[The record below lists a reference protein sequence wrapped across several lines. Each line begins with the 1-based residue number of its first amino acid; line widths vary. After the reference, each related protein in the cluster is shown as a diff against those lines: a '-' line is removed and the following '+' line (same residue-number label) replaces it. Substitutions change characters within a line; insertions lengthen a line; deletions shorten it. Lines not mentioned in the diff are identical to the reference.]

1 MTTKRE
7 LFDSVTRLFVGA
19 VVFLA
24 LVGRSA
30 LGVPPPQGYW
40 PLDGNGN
47 DLSGF
52 DRTTIL
58 QGGVSFT
65 NGLFNQAL
73 DLPNDARKFAERPVD
88 DAVFDFGSSNFTIQV
103 WVNSRGTSSDQV
115 LIEKFQGTMG
125 PGWSLAVLNG
135 GVIHFWATPAAV
147 LYSSPLSITPGVWH
161 QIVVR
166 RSGAT
171 VQCLFDTNRVAS
183 ADAGTT
189 AISDTSNGLLLGRRN
204 AADGRG
210 IQLDGRLDEVAIWNL
225 ALSDEDIAQLY
236 NGGAGQP
243 VFSKYPALY
252 WSETS
257 RYLVG
262 GVVRLDWK
270 SYVGDMT
277 GLSVA
282 LLADK
287 DGKST
292 TLGVGLGISTGV
304 LWDTTGVADGIYSV
318 HANLI
323 DGQGRVVDEVSRFL
337 CVNNTVG
344 WHRGTIVGDE
354 TWTSNTVQVVDQNL
368 VIPAGVTVTIEPGTI
383 IKFSD
388 GVSIMIQ
395 EGGVLNALGT
405 VQSPVIMTSF
415 RDDSAGGD
423 TNLDGDKSKP
433 QPGDWAGIAIQGS
446 ALLNQNEFTDIR
458 YLRTTHSGTLQG
470 GETWAGTRLHEI
482 NGDLIVPAGATL
494 VINAGAV
501 IKFAP
506 LKGISVQPTG
516 RLIANGSVAQPI
528 VFTSYRDDSVGGDS
542 NGDGS
547 SSAPA
552 PGDWA
557 AISADGGEIVLNHC
571 VVAYGA
577 GTPSGGYERGAGA
590 IRNQPSSALHMNACA
605 VRDAMWEGVC
615 GLGGVINLTNCV
627 IRSCDRAIMA
637 YESVATLANCTLYDN
652 RIGLWPHGGT
662 FIARNCII
670 SHSLEVGIDPS
681 GTFDVRNCDVWSP
694 SGVNGYFTPG
704 LNGNISTDP
713 KFKNAA
719 QGDYRLNY
727 RSPCIDSGDGLAAPP
742 ADSMGAPRYDDPRT
756 ANTGLSCT
764 NGAYADMGAFEFV
777 ETADSMF
784 DVIALDVSGPS
795 SVEAGTKAVVT
806 WKVRNIGSS
815 SFTAAWHDKIMLV
828 PQNPGPHDQ
837 TLTAAEV
844 LSNGTLGPGQ
854 DKEFSAVVRVP
865 GGTEGQ
871 WRWAV
876 QANSRG
882 EVFEGALWTNNTD
895 LANSPADLVVPEIPT
910 NGIPVVGR
918 FDRAGEPCWFK
929 FTPGGDQDVLVT
941 LDRDGTNGW
950 TKLYLGDG
958 YVPTEQDFLAQDKT
972 WLTPDV
978 SIGVSGTADRSY
990 YVMAWPGALPDEGAS
1005 FTIKAEI
1012 QAFGIQSPSDV
1023 VTVWSWGGG
1032 TRVLRIDG
1040 AGFTE
1045 STVFALRD
1053 SSSNLY
1059 APTQVVI
1066 IDSTRA
1072 ELTLDAGTLP
1082 PGGYDLLA
1090 SSGEQ
1095 STEAHDYLT
1104 VYAGQPPATM
1114 SYSAQHLP
1122 CILIRPS
1129 GLSFQVG
1136 YPGPIRWGRTARV
1149 SIEYKNYTEW
1159 YVFAPL
1165 VRITVSGVAFRFVD
1179 EARFGSGWLSSA
1191 VVPIT
1196 GNGATPGRVL
1206 HGEGGS
1212 IELEVYAIPG
1222 NAFYSVSVH
1231 GASENNQSMNWD
1243 AHKAELK
1250 PDFIS
1255 TEAWDPIFNNF
1266 KNGIGTTFAA
1276 VNESIAYD
1284 VEYLSGLG
1292 QAVYDLNR
1300 LLAFELNRAGLL
1312 TIARRYTLGAFG
1324 RGRPGF
1330 WELAAQEAADGQ
1342 VTVYY
1347 GTIPWRRFD
1356 RQPDGTYAGSAGE
1369 YASLVLTNGVFRLRE
1384 KDGVVAQF
1392 NSAGALDYTEDPNG
1406 KRSTFNYAGGQLT
1419 SITDTKGDVT
1429 TVQWSPAGR
1438 VTNITDAVGREVSFA
1453 YDASGEH
1460 LESVSSAQGTTRFTY
1475 TGGASAASRHAV
1487 ASIAFPDGTHQ
1498 YYEYDSQGR
1507 ITRAYRDGGQE
1518 ATVYGY
1524 GSWYSTRGA
1533 AYVQPSG
1540 GGTTWIYYGADG
1552 NIAKIVGPSQENL
1565 EISRDASGNPTSV
1578 VGPGGA
1584 KVSLNYDG
1592 LGNVGQW
1599 EDPQGNRFSA
1609 SYDGL
1614 FSQLTSLR
1622 DARGNTKSYGYDGVG
1637 NLASIRYPGGGAEH
1651 YQYDARGNV
1660 TNWIN
1665 GRGQSIGYTYDAK
1678 DLLVQKTYPDG
1689 QVAVYDYDAHR
1700 NLTSVS
1706 NQTGVLALQYDAADR
1721 VTRVTYPNGRY
1732 LRYDYDSGGRR
1743 TNMVDENG
1751 FAVGYSYDA
1760 QGRLAALRDGSGAA
1774 IVTYTYDNAGQLIR
1788 RDRANSTHSTYAYDP
1803 SGRMVNLVHFGATNQ
1818 VVSSYA
1824 YRYDTAGRP
1833 TTMTTLEGTWTYAY
1847 DQLGQLTRVVTPAGR
1862 TIAYAYDAAGNR
1874 TSVTDDGVKTYYIA
1888 NQDDQYTQVG
1898 GDLFSFDADGNQI
1911 GRTGP
1916 GGSQTFGYNALSRM
1930 VSSVTAEGTLDFEY
1944 DELGG
1949 LRRASRDGVQTD
1961 YLIDPFGLGNVVG
1974 EYSVSGNPEA
1984 TYIHGLGLEAV
1995 QRPDGTHNYFSHER
2009 MGNTV
2014 QLVDEAGTVL
2024 NSYEYLPFGEKLSSS
2039 EGVRNRNTFSGAYG
2053 VMEIGQGSAYT
2064 RARVYDSGLGRFCQR
2079 DPIGLQGGDASLY
2092 RYVKNS
2098 PTRLIDPSG
2107 LVVVMVGYS
2116 VTGGIN
2122 GKGLTGG
2129 RYLAWDGTSFLPKV
2143 VTTFGGGFSSGKGI
2157 QGGKE
2162 ILINW
2167 GRDTSISDIIR
2178 NPASASVGI
2187 GAGGG
2192 NVYGG
2197 ISVDDSGSL
2206 TTYLGVGVGAKGI
2219 DVSLFG
2225 TQSTVSDPTPY
2236 DINSLWAGEPLALGV
2251 LIGEFLQSILGS
2263 GQAPVVGSY
2272 DPNDIVGP
2280 GGYSDQRWITSQEVL
2295 RYVIHFEN
2303 VSNATAA
2310 AQFIVVT
2317 NQMDSDLDLATF
2329 ELDQFGFGTNVFDIP
2344 AGLNSYSKRIDMR
2357 QENGLYVDFSA
2368 NLDVNTGVATW
2379 RFDSIDPI
2387 TGLATEDPIAG
2398 FLPPNASPP
2407 CGEGFVSYTIQC
2419 RSNVVSGST
2428 IEAVAEIVFD
2438 VNEVIATPRITN
2450 RVDAVAPAS
2459 FVLGLPPISPR
2470 NFDVT
2475 WSGTDVDS
2483 GIACWNVFVSEDSG
2497 TWTNWV
2503 AGATNTSATF
2513 TGRYGHTYAFYS
2525 LAQDNLG
2532 SWESKT
2538 PTNEAVTAVSNN
2550 GPPYLAGI
2558 SNCLIAVGQRLVIT
2572 NHAVDPDLPL
2582 VFGLG
2587 AGAPAGASINAT
2599 NGVFRWRPTCSQSS
2613 STNLIRVT
2621 VTDSGWP
2628 ALSSSQDFIVVVTE
2642 CIDISAGGA
2651 VMRPGD
2657 YACVPVQLLSGT
2669 AVTNLSFN
2677 LVFTAGRLTNFSL
2690 AAFSSQVQTARF
2702 DLLGPDA
2709 VSVSATPQ
2717 GAFQGPM
2724 EILQVC
2730 FQAAPAQS
2738 SAFVP
2743 LTPVDILGAKPDGE
2757 PVGNVAGQ
2765 TARIVIV
2772 GEEPLLEARL
2782 STNGQPLIVLYA
2794 PPGSTNRLETVA
2806 RLGTGESWSV
2816 GEQVVMPAESL
2827 FQLIQPAILHN
2838 SLFIRARRQ

>member
-1 MTTKRE
+1 VILKDSTGKTLKE
-7 LFDSVTRLFVGA
+7 LTRVFSVMNKPVA
-19 VVFLA
+19 
-24 LVGRSA
+24 
-30 LGVPPPQGYW
+30 W
-40 PLDGNGN
+40 H
-47 DLSGF
+47 
-52 DRTTIL
+52 
-58 QGGVSFT
+58 GG
-65 NGLFNQAL
+65 
-73 DLPNDARKFAERPVD
+73 
-88 DAVFDFGSSNFTIQV
+88 I
-103 WVNSRGTSSDQV
+103 
-115 LIEKFQGTMG
+115 I
-125 PGWSLAVLNG
+125 
-135 GVIHFWATPAAV
+135 
-147 LYSSPLSITPGVWH
+147 
-161 QIVVR
+161 
-166 RSGAT
+166 
-171 VQCLFDTNRVAS
+171 
-183 ADAGTT
+183 
-189 AISDTSNGLLLGRRN
+189 TSN
-204 AADGRG
+204 
-210 IQLDGRLDEVAIWNL
+210 
-225 ALSDEDIAQLY
+225 
-236 NGGAGQP
+236 
-243 VFSKYPALY
+243 
-252 WSETS
+252 
-257 RYLVG
+257 
-262 GVVRLDWK
+262 
-270 SYVGDMT
+270 
-277 GLSVA
+277 
-282 LLADK
+282 
-287 DGKST
+287 
-292 TLGVGLGISTGV
+292 
-304 LWDTTGVADGIYSV
+304 
-318 HANLI
+318 
-323 DGQGRVVDEVSRFL
+323 
-337 CVNNTVG
+337 
-344 WHRGTIVGDE
+344 E
-354 TWTSNTVQVVDQNL
+354 TWTAGIVHIVDQNA
-368 VIPAGVTVTIEPGTI
+368 VIASGVTVTILPGAV
-383 IKFSD
+383 IKFAKGIGITLQD
-388 GVSIMIQ
+388 GA
-395 EGGVLNALGT
+395 VLNAVGT
-405 VQSPVIMTSF
+405 AVNLIVFTVLE
-415 RDDSAGGD
+415 DDSVGGD
-423 TNLDGDKSKP
+423 TNLDGDKSVP
-433 QPGDWAGIAIQGS
+433 QQGS
-446 ALLNQNEFTDIR
+446 WPGVGVVGSAILNLNEYATLR
-458 YLRTTHSGTLQG
+458 YVSTIHSGRL
-470 GETWAGTRLHEI
+470 AGSEMWSGTQLHHI
-482 NGDLIVPAGATL
+482 TNDVTVPAGATL
-494 VINAGAV
+494 AINRGAVVKLAPKCSIVVEAGAALQALGTTALPV
-501 IKFAP
+501 IFTSERDDSAGGDTNGDGENTSP
-506 LKGISVQPTG
+506 EAGDWVGFNITGGNAEFDHCRIRYGGDTGSGTAASGVIIVYGGGTLVLSNSVVETTLWDGISVGYPWG
-516 RLIANGSVAQPI
+516 GGSVMVANSLLRQLDRSI
-528 VFTSYRDDSVGGDS
+528 WAWGGGAVHLVNCTFCD
-542 NGDGS
+542 NTAGLCEL
-547 SSAPA
+547 
-552 PGDWA
+552 
-557 AISADGGEIVLNHC
+557 GG
-571 VVAYGA
+571 
-577 GTPSGGYERGAGA
+577 GA
-590 IRNQPSSALHMNACA
+590 I
-605 VRDAMWEGVC
+605 
-615 GLGGVINLTNCV
+615 
-627 IRSCDRAIMA
+627 
-637 YESVATLANCTLYDN
+637 LAE
-652 RIGLWPHGGT
+652 
-662 FIARNCII
+662 NCII
-670 SHSLEVGIDPS
+670 ANSARAGVIEGFSTL
-681 GTFDVRNCDVWSP
+681 RYCDVWTSIP
-694 SGVNGYFTPG
+694 GAENYEGQTPDQTG

-713 KFKNAA
+713 RFKNAA

-727 RSPCIDSGDGLAAPP
+727 RSACIDSGDGLAAPS
-742 ADSMGAPRYDDPRT
+742 ADAMGAPRYDDPRT

-806 WKVRNIGSS
+806 WKVRNIGPS

-828 PQNPGPHDQ
+828 PQNPGPRDQ
-837 TLTAAEV
+837 TLTAGEV
-844 LSNGTLGPGQ
+844 ISNGTLGPGQ
-854 DKEFSAVVRVP
+854 DKEFSAEVRVP

-876 QANSRG
+876 QANCRG
-882 EVFEGALWTNNTD
+882 EVFEGVQWTNNTAF
-895 LANSPADLVVPEIPT
+895 ANSPADLVVPEIPT
-910 NGIPVVGR
+910 NGTPVVGR

-929 FTPGGDQDVLVT
+929 FAPGGGQDVLLT

-990 YVMAWPGALPDEGAS
+990 YVMAWPGALPSGGAS

-1012 QAFGIQSPSDV
+1012 QAFGIQSPSNAV
-1023 VTVWSWGGG
+1023 AVWSSGGG
-1032 TRVLRIDG
+1032 TRVLRISG
-1040 AGFTE
+1040 ARFTD
-1045 STVFALRD
+1045 STTFVLRD
-1053 SSSNLY
+1053 SSGNLY
-1059 APTQVVI
+1059 APTQVAI

-1072 ELTLDAGTLP
+1072 ELTLDASTLP
-1082 PGGYDLLA
+1082 PGSYDLIA
-1090 SSGEQ
+1090 TSGEQ
-1095 STEAHDYLT
+1095 STEAQDYLT
-1104 VYAGQPPATM
+1104 VYAEQPPANIG
-1114 SYSAQHLP
+1114 YSDQYLP
-1122 CILIRPS
+1122 CIRILPR
-1129 GLSFQVG
+1129 GLSFQVH
-1136 YPGPIRWGRTARV
+1136 YPGAIRWGRTARV
-1149 SIEYKNYTEW
+1149 SIEYKNYTGW

-1179 EARFGSGWLSSA
+1179 EARFGGGWLSSA

-1222 NAFYSVSVH
+1222 GTTYSVSVY
-1231 GASENNQSMNWD
+1231 GASEMDQSMNWD
-1243 AHKAELK
+1243 AHKAEVK

-1330 WELAAQEAADGQ
+1330 WELTAQEAADGQ

-1356 RQPDGTYAGSAGE
+1356 QQADGSYAGSAGE
-1369 YASLVLTNGVFRLRE
+1369 YGSLVLTNGVFRLRE

-1392 NSAGALDYTEDPNG
+1392 NSAGALDYTEDPHGN
-1406 KRSTFNYAGGQLT
+1406 RSTFHYAGGQLT
-1419 SITDTKGDVT
+1419 YITDTKGDVT
-1429 TVQWSPAGR
+1429 TIQWSPGGR
-1438 VTNITDAVGREVSFA
+1438 VTSITDAVGREVSFS

-1460 LESVSSAQGTTRFTY
+1460 LESVASAQGTTRFTY
-1475 TGGASAASRHAV
+1475 TDGASAASRHAV
-1487 ASIAFPDGTHQ
+1487 TSIAFPDGTHQ

-1540 GGTTWIYYGADG
+1540 RGTTWIYYGADG
-1552 NIAKIVGPSQENL
+1552 NVAKVVGPSQENL
-1565 EISRDASGNPTSV
+1565 QISRDASGNPTSV
-1578 VGPGGA
+1578 VGSGGA
-1584 KVSLNYDG
+1584 KVSLSYDG

-1609 SYDGL
+1609 SYDGS
-1614 FSQLTSLR
+1614 FNQLTSLR

-1660 TNWIN
+1660 TNWVN

-1706 NQTGVLALQYDAADR
+1706 NQTGVVALQYDAADR

-1732 LRYDYDSGGRR
+1732 LRYEYDSGGRR
-1743 TNMVDENG
+1743 TNMVDQNG
-1751 FAVGYSYDA
+1751 FAVQYRYDA
-1760 QGRLAALRDGSGAA
+1760 QGRLAALRDGSGAM
-1774 IVTYTYDNAGQLIR
+1774 IVSYTYDNAGRLIR
-1788 RDRANSTHSTYAYDP
+1788 RDRANGTHSTYTYDR
-1803 SGRMVNLVHFGATNQ
+1803 SGRVSSLIHFGPTNQ
-1818 VVSSYA
+1818 IVSSFA
-1824 YRYDTAGRP
+1824 YVYDTAGRP

-1862 TIAYAYDAAGNR
+1862 VIEYAYDAAGNR
-1874 TSVTDDGVKTYYIA
+1874 TCVTDNGVKTYYIA

-1898 GDLFSFDADGNQI
+1898 GDLLSYDADGNLI
-1911 GRTGP
+1911 GRSGS
-1916 GGSQTFGYNALSRM
+1916 GGGQTFGYNAENRM
-1930 VSSVTAEGTLDFEY
+1930 VSSVSTNGSLGLEY
-1944 DELGG
+1944 DELGN
-1949 LRRASRDGVQTD
+1949 LSRTTQNGAQTD
-1961 YLIDPFGLGNVVG
+1961 YLIDPLGLGDILGEVSVG
-1974 EYSVSGNPEA
+1974 GAPEA
-1984 TYIHGLGLEAV
+1984 MYIHGLGLEAV
-1995 QRPDGTHNYFSHER
+1995 QHPDGSRNFFSYDR

-2014 QLVDEAGTVL
+2014 QLVDETGTVL
-2024 NSYEYLPFGEKLSSS
+2024 NRYEYLPFGERLIGT
-2039 EGVRNRNTFSGAYG
+2039 EGVTNRIAFGGAFG
-2053 VMEIGQGSAYT
+2053 VIRTDEHISYMRARHYYTEIG
-2064 RARVYDSGLGRFCQR
+2064 RFSQR
-2079 DPIGLQGGDASLY
+2079 DPIGLRGGDVNLY
-2092 RYVKNS
+2092 RYVRNRPVS
-2098 PTRLIDPSG
+2098 YIDPSG
-2107 LVVVMVGYS
+2107 L
-2116 VTGGIN
+2116 
-2122 GKGLTGG
+2122 GLFN
-2129 RYLAWDGTSFLPKV
+2129 WE
-2143 VTTFGGGFSSGKGI
+2143 
-2157 QGGKE
+2157 KE
-2162 ILINW
+2162 LV
-2167 GRDTSISDIIR
+2167 DSISLEIERVNAEAIGDYELADKIHAQMRRGISH
-2178 NPASASVGI
+2178 ASKEFGSGVKDFYEGQFVKGPMLQGI
-2187 GAGGG
+2187 G
-2192 NVYGG
+2192 
-2197 ISVDDSGSL
+2197 
-2206 TTYLGVGVGAKGI
+2206 
-2219 DVSLFG
+2219 
-2225 TQSTVSDPTPY
+2225 
-2236 DINSLWAGEPLALGV
+2236 DI
-2251 LIGEFLQSILGS
+2251 IGEFNQIAGLLFS
-2263 GQAPVVGSY
+2263 QAVELKDFADFVDDLLRGFLDFIAARTTGPIVGSH

-2280 GGYSDQRWITSQEVL
+2280 GGYGDQRWITSQDVL

-2310 AQFIVVT
+2310 AQFILVT

-2329 ELDQFGFGTNVFDIP
+2329 QLDQFGFGTNVFEIP
-2344 AGLNSYSKRIDMR
+2344 AGLNAYKKRIDMR

-2368 NLDVNTGVATW
+2368 NLDVNTGLATW

-2398 FLPPNASPP
+2398 FLPPNTSPP

-2428 IEAVAEIVFD
+2428 VEAIAKIVFD

-2475 WSGTDVDS
+2475 WSGTDADS
-2483 GIACWNVFVSEDSG
+2483 GIACWNVFVSEDGG

-2532 SWESKT
+2532 FWETKT
-2538 PTNEAVTAVSNN
+2538 RTNEAVTAVSNN
-2550 GPPYLAGI
+2550 GPPDLASV

-2582 VFGLG
+2582 VFSLG

-2599 NGVFRWRPTCSQSS
+2599 NGVFRWRPTCAQSS

-2628 ALSSSQDFIVVVTE
+2628 ALSSSQDFVVVVTE
-2642 CIDISAGGA
+2642 CIDVSAGGA

-2690 AAFSSQVQTARF
+2690 AAFSSQVQTARV
-2702 DLLGPDA
+2702 DSLGPDA

-2730 FQAAPAQS
+2730 FQAAPDQS

-2794 PPGSTNRLETVA
+2794 PPGSTNWLETVA
-2806 RLGTGESWSV
+2806 RLGMGESWSV

-2827 FQLIQPAILHN
+2827 FQLIQPAILHD
-2838 SLFIRARRQ
+2838 SLFIRARRE